1 MMIAMTTMKTASLRA
16 LRPIS
21 DMYQE
26 FFKLKAK
33 PFRLTPDPRFLFPS
47 AGHNKALSYLRY
59 GLQQGEGFI
68 VITGNVGAGK
78 TTLARLI
85 LSRVDK
91 EKVIAVELVTTQLEA
106 DDLLRMVSAALGLA
120 HQGLPKST
128 LLRNLQDYLLTRAR
142 EGKRVLL
149 LVDEVQNLSLAALEE
164 LRMLSNIQVGEGAL
178 LQSFLLGQDE
188 FHTLLQSS
196 GLEQFRQRIT
206 ASYHLGPL
214 SENETREYIEHRLR
228 LSGWCD
234 DPQFTHGAFKEIF
247 DYTSG
252 IPRRINLLADR
263 VLLHCCV
270 EELHQIDEAVVKTV
284 AEEARQEFPM
294 QASDKLTEP
303 VQSDSDNQKCAG
315 DNVQPFPANTI
326 SHSDRRLLALE
337 RKVAVLEKT
346 LRNERKRMQRLISL
360 LAQPDDDADD
370 MTDSN
375 STRTDMDKAE

>member
-1 MMIAMTTMKTASLRA
+1 
-16 LRPIS
+16 
-21 DMYQE
+21 MYLE
-26 FFKLKAK
+26 FFNLKTQ
-33 PFRLTPDPRFLFPS
+33 PFRLTPDPNFLFPS

-106 DDLLRMVSAALGLA
+106 DDMLRMVAAALGLA
-120 HQGLPKST
+120 HQSLPKST
-128 LLRNLQDYLLTRAR
+128 LLRNVQDYLLARAR

-149 LVDEVQNLSLAALEE
+149 LVDEVQNLSLSALEE
-164 LRMLSNIQVGEGAL
+164 LRMLSNVQVGEGAL

-188 FHTLLQSS
+188 FHTLLQSA

-214 SENETREYIEHRLR
+214 SAEETREYIEHRLT
-228 LSGWCD
+228 LSGWSH
-234 DPQFTHGAFKEIF
+234 DPQFTPDAFKLIF
-247 DYTSG
+247 DYTAG

-263 VLLHCCV
+263 LLLHCFV
-270 EELHQIDEAVVKTV
+270 EELHQIDEAIVRTV

-294 QASDKLTEP
+294 QAPEHLIEP
-303 VQSDSDNQKCAG
+303 PPDADTQTTPAG
-315 DNVQPFPANTI
+315 NNVQALHPA
-326 SHSDRRLLALE
+326 SPAERRLVALE
-337 RKVAVLEKT
+337 RRVAVLEQT
-346 LRNERKRMQRLISL
+346 LRNERKRMQRLLTL
-360 LAQPDDDADD
+360 LTQPDDGGDD
-370 MTDSN
+370 RTDS
-375 STRTDMDKAE
+375 TAPGTERDQAEW

>member
-1 MMIAMTTMKTASLRA
+1 
-16 LRPIS
+16 
-21 DMYQE
+21 MYQE
-26 FFKLKAK
+26 FFKLKAM
-33 PFRLTPDPRFLFPS
+33 PFRLSPDPRFLFHS

-85 LSRVDK
+85 LSKVDK
-91 EKVIAVELVTTQLEA
+91 KKVVAVELVTTQLEA
-106 DDLLRMVSAALGLA
+106 DDMLRMVSAALGLA

-128 LLRNLQDYLLTRAR
+128 LLKNIQDYLLARAR

-214 SENETREYIEHRLR
+214 TDNETREYIEHRLR

-234 DPQFTHGAFKEIF
+234 DPQFSEGAFKQIF

-270 EELHQIDEAVVKTV
+270 EELHQIDETLVKAV

-294 QASDKLTEP
+294 QDTEELTKRVPSGSDDQASAVE
-303 VQSDSDNQKCAG
+303 C
-315 DNVQPFPANTI
+315 VQPMHSENTV
-326 SHSDRRLLALE
+326 SNSERRLIALE
-337 RKVAVLEKT
+337 KKVAMLDKT
-346 LRNERKRMQRLISL
+346 MRMERKRMQRLIRL
-360 LAQPDDDADD
+360 LADQGDDDA

-375 STRTDMDKAE
+375 TTLADMDKAKW